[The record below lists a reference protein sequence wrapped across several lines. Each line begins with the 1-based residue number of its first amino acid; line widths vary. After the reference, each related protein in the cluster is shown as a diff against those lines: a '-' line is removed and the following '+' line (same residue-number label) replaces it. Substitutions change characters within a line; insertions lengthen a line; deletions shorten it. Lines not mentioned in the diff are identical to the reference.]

1 MRRFCKSQFTNVIG
15 REMRV
20 AKPGA
25 YSVCCGVRSY
35 LGLSELGQG
44 QWQTHSGSRRGQ
56 GVARHHKPSTPR
68 TFPMTGSAF
77 ALLNVIED
85 VRAGP

>member
-1 MRRFCKSQFTNVIG
+1 
-15 REMRV
+15 MRV

-25 YSVCCGVRSY
+25 YAVYCGVRSH
-35 LGLSELGQG
+35 LGLSGLGQG
-44 QWQTHSGSRRGQ
+44 QWQTHSGSRCGRGL
-56 GVARHHKPSTPR
+56 ARHHKPSTAR